1 MIIRKIDIIHL
12 LTLFTLLIWISSCAN
27 IKPIT
32 GGDDDH
38 IPPKIILEKSTPNYQ
53 KNFTSRKIILHFDEW
68 VKLDNPTANIIVS
81 PTTEYPLN
89 YTLKGK
95 TLIVKLNEKEILKEN
110 TTYSIQFGDAIQDIT
125 ANNKAS
131 TIKYVFSTGDYI
143 DSLMI
148 RGIVK
153 DAKTLLPAP
162 KVLVLLYN
170 NLMDTAVKRQK
181 PDYFTWTDSSG
192 RFQFQNIKSN
202 TYSIYTLIDKNQNYY
217 FDQPNE
223 SFGFLNQSIV
233 LTTANLDSITL
244 KISQENLP
252 LAIKEKRNTPG
263 KMVVILNQAVSSAG
277 LNPSSTISKF
287 QNFDH
292 DSLTIWYQADSSF
305 SDHISY
311 ENQSDTIK
319 FIAGNYFKNNNKEH
333 LTLQKSVL
341 TPEQHIELNWVDLIK
356 DWDTTKI
363 HFIPYQP
370 FKIICDTL
378 NTRKLFIVPIV
389 KNQEPLTLVIDSM
402 MIKGISN
409 KTNVQDTFR
418 VSLIQQKSLSNI
430 KITFDSVL
438 INHHYIFEIKEN
450 DKILIHR
457 TFVAKTKQEK
467 ISISNI
473 LPGKYKAVL
482 ILDENE
488 NDRWDPIKF
497 DQKRMPEQVYIWELS
512 ELRADWEVEVTL
524 KLQ

>member
-1 MIIRKIDIIHL
+1 MIIRKIDIRHL

-38 IPPKIILEKSTPNYQ
+38 IPPKIIKEKSTPNYQ
-53 KNFTSRKIILHFDEW
+53 KNFASRKIILHFDEW
-68 VKLDNPTANIIVS
+68 VKLDNPTGNIIVS
-81 PTTEYPLN
+81 PTTQFPLE

-95 TLIVKLNEKEILKEN
+95 SLIVKLNEKETLKEN

-153 DAKTLLPAP
+153 DAKTLLSAP

-223 SFGFLNQSIV
+223 FFGFLNQSIV
-233 LTTANLDSITL
+233 LTTANLDSIAL

-263 KMVVILNQAVSSAG
+263 KMVVIFNQAVSSAG
-277 LNPSSTISKF
+277 LNPTSTISKF
-287 QNFDH
+287 QNFDY

-305 SDHISY
+305 SEYISFD
-311 ENQSDTIK
+311 NQSDTIK

-341 TPEQHIELNWVDLIK
+341 TPEEHIELNWVDLIK

-363 HFIPYQP
+363 HFIPDQP
-370 FKIICDTL
+370 LKIICDT
-378 NTRKLFIVPIV
+378 THSRKLSIIPFI
-389 KNQEPLTLVIDSM
+389 KNQDPLTLVVDSM

-430 KITFDSVL
+430 KITFDSL
-438 INHHYIFEIKEN
+438 LNNHHYIFELKDN
-450 DKILIHR
+450 DKTLIHR
-457 TFVAKTKQEK
+457 TFVANNKQEK
-467 ISISNI
+467 LSISNI

-482 ILDENE
+482 VLDENE
-488 NDRWDPIKF
+488 NGRWDPVKF